1 MKVFPIYIVFEAS
14 ILYREAEQAIE
25 LIKRT
30 IVRFRTNPY
39 DLEIVSLGIMAY
51 QADVHIIRKLTP
63 IIDIDYQI
71 DTNQLLKLF
80 DSQRYIEPNFEK
92 MIDALIAEIS
102 EINPNEARWGYTVI
116 IIADDY
122 KLSMLYKGLGELHA
136 QFKDIEVSL
145 INTRQGHRS
154 DQFMCVKS
162 LDHIENIGYS
172 LFQYYEGDLD
182 NYYPK
187 NQVRMREI

>member
-51 QADVHIIRKLTP
+51 QTDVHIIRKLTP

-122 KLSMLYKGLGELHA
+122 KLSVLYKGLGELHA

-154 DQFMCVKS
+154 DQFMCVES

>member
-1 MKVFPIYIVFEAS
+1 
-14 ILYREAEQAIE
+14 
-25 LIKRT
+25 
-30 IVRFRTNPY
+30 
-39 DLEIVSLGIMAY
+39 MAY

-122 KLSMLYKGLGELHA
+122 KLSVLYKGLGELHA

-154 DQFMCVKS
+154 DQFMYVKS

>member
-1 MKVFPIYIVFEAS
+1 MKVLPIYIVFEAS

-122 KLSMLYKGLGELHA
+122 KLSVLYKGLGELHA

-154 DQFMCVKS
+154 DQFMCVES